1 MRNPDLNETGNNR
14 DTQPLGTHDPMYVSD
29 REVEVKLIGI
39 MEPYLLVLGIAI
51 VVFIC
56 LYIYMRFIEGT

>member
-1 MRNPDLNETGNNR
+1 
-14 DTQPLGTHDPMYVSD
+14 MYVSD
-29 REVEVKLIGI
+29 RGVEVKLIGI

-51 VVFIC
+51 VVFIF